1 MQRQDFFA
9 VGIRFT
15 AKRLRGGFQRGFAAR
30 AGIGRKN
37 RRTRKAKQV
46 IILKILDNILVHI
59 AKLAAMALVKN
70 QDNVLLENLMS
81 LIAGNKQRQLL
92 NRCDDDFI
100 SMRVAL
106 GVPVFQLALQHLR
119 GGVAVGCSF
128 FKAVIFFHGLVV
140 QILAVYHEQNLINIG
155 EVGRQLRRFEGGQ
168 RFAAACCVPDVPA
181 CRQCSRL
188 LVVGRNLNAGQNT
201 LGGRNLVRT
210 HHQQQVFGRKDA
222 ILRQDVQQR
231 MAGKE
236 CAGKVHQIGNDA
248 VFPIRPK
255 GRKFKAVAC
264 LFAALSGRSGAFFNV
279 AVAGRIGVVFRV
291 RAVGDNENLHILIQ
305 PAARPKAVPLVTV
318 DLVECLLD
326 RHTAPLQ
333 FHMNQR
339 QTVYQNRDIIAVI
352 IVAAVL
358 HILVNDL
365 QAVVVDVLFI
375 QQRDI
380 DRRAVLAGQIL
391 NVVLLDAAGLFFD
404 TIVCVGDFILKEVI
418 PFLIRKGIIVQNLQ
432 LTAQVCHKVSVIVD
446 RKIGIALLLQHP
458 DKRLLQRG
466 LALVSVRAFALRFV
480 FCYNGTFVAG
490 GNYIVSAHAPNSLNV
505 KSLSR

>member
-1 MQRQDFFA
+1 MHPVHRQ
-9 VGIRFT
+9 
-15 AKRLRGGFQRGFAAR
+15 RLRGGFQRGLAAR

-37 RRTRKAKQV
+37 RRTCKAKEV
-46 IILKILDNILVHI
+46 IVLKIFCDVLVHI

-81 LIAGNKQRQLL
+81 LIAGDKQRQLL

-119 GGVAVGCSF
+119 GGVAVGRSF

-155 EVGRQLRRFEGGQ
+155 EIGRQLRRFEGGQ

-181 CRQCSRL
+181 CRQRSRL
-188 LVVGRNLNAGQNT
+188 LVIGRNLNAGQNT
-201 LGGRNLVRT
+201 LGRRNLVRT

-236 CAGKVHQIGNDA
+236 RAGKVHQVRNDA
-248 VFPIRPK
+248 IFPIRPK
-255 GRKFKAVAC
+255 GCKFKAVAC

-305 PAARPKAVPLVTV
+305 SAARPKAVPLVTV

-326 RHTAPLQ
+326 GHTAPFQ

-358 HILVNDL
+358 HILVDNL
-365 QAVVVDVLFI
+365 QTVVVDVLFI
-375 QQRDI
+375 QQRNI
-380 DRRAVLAGQIL
+380 DRRAVLAGQVL

-404 TIVCVGDFILKEVI
+404 AIVRVGDFILKKVV
-418 PFLIRKGIIVQNLQ
+418 PFFIRKGIIVQNLQ
-432 LTAQVCHKVSVIVD
+432 LTAQVCYKVSVIVD
-446 RKIGIALLLQHP
+446 REVGIALLLQHP
-458 DKRLLQRG
+458 DKCLLQRS

-490 GNYIVSAHAPNSLNV
+490 SNYIVSAHAPNSLNV